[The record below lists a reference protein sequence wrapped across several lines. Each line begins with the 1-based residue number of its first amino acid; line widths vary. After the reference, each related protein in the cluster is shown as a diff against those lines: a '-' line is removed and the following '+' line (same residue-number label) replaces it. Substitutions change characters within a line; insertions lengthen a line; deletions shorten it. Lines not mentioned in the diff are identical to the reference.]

1 MAFEKLKE
9 RRVLE
14 RQKRKIRS
22 ERFKSLLLERGTAV
36 FKKFGIKRVIIF
48 GSVADGVCREMS
60 DIDILAMPLKNN
72 RYWDFRHEREAAVD
86 LPIDLYTD
94 LDDPILVE
102 KIILRGEKI
111 YEV

>member
-1 MAFEKLKE
+1 MSFEKLQE

-22 ERFKSLLLERGTAV
+22 EKFKSLLLERGTAV
-36 FKKFGIKRVIIF
+36 FKKFGINRVIVF
-48 GSVADGVCREMS
+48 GSVADGVCGEKS
-60 DIDILAMPLKNN
+60 DLDILAMPLKNSL
-72 RYWDFRHEREAAVD
+72 YWDFRHELEEAVD

-94 LDDPILVE
+94 LDDPILVK
-102 KIILRGEKI
+102 KIISRGEKI

>member
-14 RQKRKIRS
+14 RRKRKVRS
-22 ERFKSLLLERGTAV
+22 EFFKSLLLERGTAV

-48 GSVADGVCREMS
+48 GSVADGVCSEIS
-60 DIDILAMPLKNN
+60 DIDILAMPLKNS
-72 RYWDFRHEREAAVD
+72 RYWDFRHELEEAVD